1 MSEPDLSYIHES
13 LQHIA
18 VPIANLTPDPKN
30 ARKHDRRNLDAIKA
44 SLDRFGMRSPIVVQR
59 NGDTM
64 IVRAGNGRM
73 TAALE
78 LGWSH
83 LPATVFDE
91 DDNEAVA
98 FAVADNRTAE
108 LAEWDGIELMS
119 LIDDFD
125 LGDHGFTTNEIN
137 DLLKGTVADPAIAS
151 LDGADEVRAKMSGGD
166 ETDPDSI
173 GAYNAET
180 DYYLI
185 KIQDVPP
192 AVKDAVLAA
201 VNNALGVGG
210 YDDLVARAY

>member
-18 VPIANLTPDPKN
+18 VPIADLTPDPKN

-44 SLDRFGMRSPIVVQR
+44 SLDRFGMRAPIVVQR
-59 NGDTM
+59 SGDAM

-91 DDNEAVA
+91 EDNEAVA

-108 LAEWDGIELMS
+108 LAEWDWEHLAEALRDDGVAWADLKLFDEDELQ
-119 LIDDFD
+119 
-125 LGDHGFTTNEIN
+125 
-137 DLLKGTVADPAIAS
+137 LLTQSSWSPAPI
-151 LDGADEVRAKMSGGD
+151 
-166 ETDPDSI
+166 DPDASFD
-173 GAYNAET
+173 GT
-180 DYYLI
+180 DEGKAGTAGTDDTITIHI
-185 KIQDVPP
+185 KGR
-192 AVKDAVLAA
+192 AAAKLRELAA
-201 VNNALGVGG
+201 GRGSTPEDVVL
-210 YDDLVARAY
+210 DLVGLR